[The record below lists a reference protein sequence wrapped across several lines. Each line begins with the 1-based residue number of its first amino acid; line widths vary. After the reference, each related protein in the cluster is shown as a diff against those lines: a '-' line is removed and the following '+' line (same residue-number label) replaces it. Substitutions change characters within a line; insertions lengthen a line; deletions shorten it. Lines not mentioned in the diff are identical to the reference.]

1 MAEINADMAK
11 SVTVETILTLPESS
25 NMVNNITIIGA
36 AGAGRTVTVTA
47 NTQTASAL
55 DPDAYEAPDENS
67 VVNTADGL
75 PHTFLFPVGTMINKI
90 KCTPS
95 AVFAFSVKCSSAR

>member
-1 MAEINADMAK
+1 MAEIKADIFTAE
-11 SVTVETILTLPESS
+11 TTTTILDLPEAS

-36 AGAGRTVTVTA
+36 AGVGRTVTVTV

-67 VVNTADGL
+67 VVATADGL
-75 PHTFLFPVGTMINKI
+75 PHSYLFPVGTMINKI
-90 KCTPS
+90 KFVPS
-95 AVFAFSVKCSSAR
+95 AAFAFSVKCSSAR